1 MLVFHARHW
10 RNVLLFS
17 RRSEMSRTRRPI
29 VRLSAAVIFLSVLA
43 ACGGGSAS
51 TSTDSSPDG
60 AGQAGPGQTVGPNY
74 PLTGLPIE
82 DTAAAARPALA
93 AKIDNHPAAR
103 PQTGLN
109 KADIIFEENVEA
121 LTRFAAVFH
130 SQGSDPVGPLRSG
143 RTQDIDI
150 LGSFNEP
157 LFAWSGGNYL
167 VSRAINNSDLVNV
180 GYSASRGKGGY
191 YRAKDKKIP
200 HNLFAKTS
208 NLWTLA
214 PKDAVSPQ
222 QQFTY
227 RGNSDA
233 KPTTSTAVDGAK
245 VSMYNVKVYWKW
257 DAATN
262 NFIRFTEN
270 LKRELEPHMTDDG
283 QVNTKNILVLY
294 VTYTRSKADRKSP
307 NALTTGKGTG
317 FVMTDGGLIPI
328 NWVRPNRLVP
338 FTITDANGA
347 VVRMTPG
354 RTWVELAWKN
364 SLAPVGPGIDP
375 KSVKFPA
382 V

>member
-1 MLVFHARHW
+1 MTRTHSPLIRFGVFVIA
-10 RNVLLFS
+10 L
-17 RRSEMSRTRRPI
+17 
-29 VRLSAAVIFLSVLA
+29 AALA
-43 ACGGGSAS
+43 ACGGGAAS
-51 TSTDSSPDG
+51 SDNSQG
-60 AGQAGPGQTVGPNY
+60 ASDATTIPGQVGSAIY
-74 PLTGLPIE
+74 PLLGTPAT
-82 DTAAAARPALA
+82 DAAATTRPALV

-109 KADIIFEENVEA
+109 KADIVFEENVEA

-150 LGSFNEP
+150 LGSFNKP
-157 LFAWSGGNYL
+157 LFGWSGGNSL
-167 VSRAINNSDLVNV
+167 VTRAVNNSDLVNV

-191 YRAKDKKIP
+191 YRAKDRKIP
-200 HNLFAKTS
+200 HNLYAKTT

-214 PKDAVSPQ
+214 PKDAVAPQ

-233 KPTTSTAVDGAK
+233 KPATSTAIDGAK

-257 DAATN
+257 DAATG
-262 NFIRFTEN
+262 NFMRFSEN
-270 LKRELEPHMTDDG
+270 LKRELEPHMADDG
-283 QVNTKNILVLY
+283 QVNTKNVLVLY
-294 VTYTRSKADRKSP
+294 VTYVRSKADRKSP

-317 FVMTDGGLIPI
+317 FVLTDGGLIPI
-328 NWVRPNRLVP
+328 NWVRANRLNP
-338 FTITDANGA
+338 FTITDASGT

-364 SLAPVGPGIDP
+364 SLAPVAPGIDP
-375 KSVKFPA
+375 KTVKFPA

>member
-1 MLVFHARHW
+1 
-10 RNVLLFS
+10 
-17 RRSEMSRTRRPI
+17 MSRNHRPLI
-29 VRLSAAVIFLSVLA
+29 RLAAAVLVLSVLA
-43 ACGGGSAS
+43 ACGGGSS
-51 TSTDSSPDG
+51 SSDTSSADG
-60 AGQAGPGQTVGPNY
+60 TNTAVPGQGDGVNY

-82 DTAAAARPALA
+82 DKAAAARPALA
-93 AKIDNHPAAR
+93 VKIDNHPTAR

-109 KADIIFEENVEA
+109 KADIVFEENVEA

-130 SQGSDPVGPLRSG
+130 SEGSDPVGPIRSG
-143 RTQDIDI
+143 RTQDINI
-150 LGSFNEP
+150 LGSFNKP
-157 LFAWSGGNYL
+157 LFGWSGGNYR
-167 VSRAINNSDLVNV
+167 VTRAINDSDLVNV

-191 YRAKDKKIP
+191 YRAKDKKAP
-200 HNLFAKTS
+200 YNLFAKTT

-214 PKDAVSPQ
+214 PKDAVPPQ
-222 QQFTY
+222 PQFTY
-227 RGNSDA
+227 RGSSDA
-233 KPTTSTAVDGAK
+233 KPATSTAVDGAK

-257 DAATN
+257 DAATS

-270 LKRELEPHMTDDG
+270 LKRELEPHMADDG
-283 QVNTKNILVLY
+283 QVNTKNVLVLY
-294 VTYTRSKADRKSP
+294 VTYVRSKADRKSP
-307 NALTTGKGTG
+307 NALTVGKGTG

-338 FTITDANGA
+338 FTLTDANGA

-375 KSVKFPA
+375 KTVKFPA

>member
-1 MLVFHARHW
+1 
-10 RNVLLFS
+10 
-17 RRSEMSRTRRPI
+17 MSRNRRPLI
-29 VRLSAAVIFLSVLA
+29 RLTAAALALSVLA
-43 ACGGGSAS
+43 ACGGGS
-51 TSTDSSPDG
+51 SSSDG
-60 AGQAGPGQTVGPNY
+60 SGADGTGTGAPAQGVGVNY

-82 DTAAAARPALA
+82 DKAAAARPALVT
-93 AKIDNHPAAR
+93 KIDNHPAAR

-109 KADIIFEENVEA
+109 KADIVFEENVEA
-121 LTRFAAVFH
+121 LTRFAAIFH

-150 LGSFNEP
+150 LGSFNKP
-157 LFAWSGGNYL
+157 LFAWSGGNYR
-167 VSRAINNSDLVNV
+167 VTRAIGNSDLVNV

-214 PKDAVSPQ
+214 PKDAVPPQ
-222 QQFTY
+222 QQYTY
-227 RGNSDA
+227 RGSSDA
-233 KPTTSTAVDGAK
+233 KPATSTAIDGAK

-257 DAATN
+257 DAATS

-270 LKRELEPHMTDDG
+270 LKRELEPHMADDG
-283 QVNTKNILVLY
+283 QVNTKNVVVLY
-294 VTYTRSKADRKSP
+294 VTYVRSKADRKSP
-307 NALTTGKGTG
+307 NALTVGKGTG
-317 FVMTDGGLIPI
+317 FVLTDGGLIPV

-338 FTITDANGA
+338 FTLTDANGA

-375 KSVKFPA
+375 KTVKFPA

>member
-1 MLVFHARHW
+1 LS
-10 RNVLLFS
+10 RN
-17 RRSEMSRTRRPI
+17 RRPLI
-29 VRLSAAVIFLSVLA
+29 RITTAALVLTVLA
-43 ACGGGSAS
+43 ACGGGSP
-51 TSTDSSPDG
+51 STDGSTPDG
-60 AGQAGPGQTVGPNY
+60 SNVTTPGQGVGLTY

-82 DTAAAARPALA
+82 DTAAAARPALV

-109 KADIIFEENVEA
+109 KADIVFEENVEA

-150 LGSFNEP
+150 LGSFNKP
-157 LFAWSGGNYL
+157 LFAWSGGNSR
-167 VSRAINNSDLVNV
+167 VTRAINKSDLVNV

-214 PKDAVSPQ
+214 PTGAVSPQ
-222 QQFTY
+222 QQLTY
-227 RGNSDA
+227 RGSSDA
-233 KPTTSTAVDGAK
+233 KPATSVAVDGAK

-270 LKRELEPHMTDDG
+270 LKRELEPHMADDG
-283 QVNTKNILVLY
+283 QVNTKNVVVLY
-294 VTYTRSKADRKSP
+294 VTYVRSKADRKSP
-307 NALTTGKGTG
+307 EAVTTGKGTG
-317 FVMTDGGLIPI
+317 FVMTDGGLIAV
-328 NWVRPNRLVP
+328 NWERSNRLVP
-338 FTITDANGA
+338 FTLTDTNGA

-375 KSVKFPA
+375 KTVKFPA